1 MEYRK
6 PRMDARQ
13 REARRVEAVR
23 RLRAGVSAVV
33 IAAELGLAPN
43 TVYTY
48 GKQAREHGLKSLR
61 AKPGRGRPLKLQ
73 REHWK
78 TLRRSILKGP
88 RVCGLE
94 RDLWTLP
101 LIQEFILREFGVH
114 YHDDH
119 LSKFVRRLGLSRQM
133 PAVRARE
140 RDEKAISRFVAVE
153 FPAIEKKQGKTG
165 PRSSLPTN
173 RGS

>member
-6 PRMDARQ
+6 PRMDAKQ
-13 REARRVEAVR
+13 REARRIEAVR
-23 RLRAGVSAVV
+23 RLRAGESAVR

-48 GKQAREHGLKSLR
+48 GKQAREHGLKSLK
-61 AKPGRGRPLKLQ
+61 AKPGRGRPLKLE
-73 REHWK
+73 RRHWK
-78 TLRRSILKGP
+78 ALKRSILKGP
-88 RVCGLE
+88 RACGLD

-101 LIQEFILREFGVH
+101 LIQEFILGEFGVH

-140 RDEKAISRFVAVE
+140 RDEKAIARFVSVE
-153 FPAIEKKQGKTG
+153 FPAIEKKHARNA
-165 PRSSLPTN
+165 PR
-173 RGS
+173 